1 MAFSQSSAYN
11 ELLQNFHM
19 ISFLKN
25 FPTNF
30 KSKIING
37 SYESINTYAILLAL
51 RSEPVIHQGPFI
63 NPAHLLSEF
72 STLETKMLL
81 PGTTASLP
89 EKDGEHGG
97 GKGCCGDVGDRPQK
111 PSRHLFPALRT
122 KVG

>member
-25 FPTNF
+25 FPTSF

-51 RSEPVIHQGPFI
+51 RSEPVIHQRPFI

-72 STLETKMLL
+72 DALKTKILL
-81 PGTTASLP
+81 PGTTDSLP
-89 EKDGEHGG
+89 ENDLEG
-97 GKGCCGDVGDRPQK
+97 
-111 PSRHLFPALRT
+111 
-122 KVG
+122 